1 MNLRKHV
8 FLAMAL
14 AVLLFPCSVFAAQ
27 AQKQAAAPQP
37 EAVQANTAALNE
49 FQPDDSFR
57 KDRHL
62 LDRLQYD
69 AFRYIW
75 DHTFPESGLAYE
87 DSRNKETGQATIGGS
102 GFGVAAIVVAAER
115 GWISHQDALDRV
127 LKIATF
133 LRDKTDRKNLHGA
146 FPHWLDGRT
155 GKTIS
160 FGEQDNGADL
170 VETAFM
176 MQGLLIARAYF
187 TADTEQEKALR
198 DCITELW
205 HDVDWHWFTKSENN
219 GLYWHWSPTADFGM
233 GMKISGFNEA
243 MVAYVLALGSPTHP
257 ISREA
262 AKFWYSTEEYQP
274 KTGNGYTI
282 EAANAYGGCMF
293 LSHYS
298 FIGLDPRRMAD
309 EHVRRGYMVRNITH
323 TLMNRAYA
331 LESAPAEHQF
341 SEGFWGLTA
350 CDVKGGYR
358 YQSAYNEIGTVAPT
372 AALSSM
378 PYTPEYSMR
387 VLWNIYDNYKDK
399 MWGPYGPYDAFS
411 LKDAW
416 FDNSYLAID
425 QLPIVSMVENYRSGL
440 LWSLFMNIPEV
451 QEGLARMGV
460 QPLPAVNG
468 FPQVVVPLKKTESGY
483 ELDALDLRRH
493 PDTGL
498 IPCPTAARR
507 TAWSS
512 SRWKTRRA
520 RSSNVLPVK
529 AARSQPAGISPV
541 YACNA
546 GKVSAH
552 HAHRRSDRRTA
563 HPYELIRRAAQA
575 RMRNVLP
582 PLSGDS
588 GPGRLFCPER
598 NRGGSLTRV
607 RQEQGDVLMRHGR
620 KISGMAEGAASWM
633 AGDRRADAA
642 TGRLPA
648 GGRTWK
654 EQPRESL
661 CVFSVL

>member
-1 MNLRKHV
+1 
-8 FLAMAL
+8 
-14 AVLLFPCSVFAAQ
+14 
-27 AQKQAAAPQP
+27 
-37 EAVQANTAALNE
+37 
-49 FQPDDSFR
+49 
-57 KDRHL
+57 
-62 LDRLQYD
+62 
-69 AFRYIW
+69 
-75 DHTFPESGLAYE
+75 
-87 DSRNKETGQATIGGS
+87 
-102 GFGVAAIVVAAER
+102 
-115 GWISHQDALDRV
+115 
-127 LKIATF
+127 
-133 LRDKTDRKNLHGA
+133 
-146 FPHWLDGRT
+146 
-155 GKTIS
+155 
-160 FGEQDNGADL
+160 
-170 VETAFM
+170 
-176 MQGLLIARAYF
+176 
-187 TADTEQEKALR
+187 
-198 DCITELW
+198 
-205 HDVDWHWFTKSENN
+205 
-219 GLYWHWSPTADFGM
+219 M

-425 QLPIVSMVENYRSGL
+425 QLPIVRHGGKLPQRSALVVVHEHSRGAGRSG
-440 LWSLFMNIPEV
+440 PH
-451 QEGLARMGV
+451 GCAAPARG
-460 QPLPAVNG
+460 QRLPAG
-468 FPQVVVPLKKTESGY
+468 GGAAEEDGIR
-483 ELDALDLRRH
+483 LRNWTRLICAVIPT
-493 PDTGL
+493 PDF

-529 AARSQPAGISPV
+529 AARVPTCWNFP
-541 YACNA
+541 
-546 GKVSAH
+546 
-552 HAHRRSDRRTA
+552 
-563 HPYELIRRAAQA
+563 
-575 RMRNVLP
+575 
-582 PLSGDS
+582 
-588 GPGRLFCPER
+588 
-598 NRGGSLTRV
+598 
-607 RQEQGDVLMRHGR
+607 
-620 KISGMAEGAASWM
+620 
-633 AGDRRADAA
+633 
-642 TGRLPA
+642 
-648 GGRTWK
+648 
-654 EQPRESL
+654 SL
-661 CVFSVL
+661 CLQRRKSISSSCTSAI

>member
-1 MNLRKHV
+1 MKLKNFV
-8 FLAMAL
+8 FLVVAGIFF
-14 AVLLFPCSVFAAQ
+14 LLSGNASAAQ
-27 AQKQAAAPQP
+27 DEKKAATPAEP
-37 EAVQANTAALNE
+37 AVEQQQTATLKT
-49 FQPDDSFR
+49 FQPDDAFR
-57 KDRHL
+57 KDRFL
-62 LDRLQYD
+62 LDRLQFD
-69 AFRYIW
+69 AFRYMW
-75 DHTFPESGLAYE
+75 EHTFPESGLAYE
-87 DSRNKETGQATIGGS
+87 DSRNKESGQATIGGS
-102 GFGVAAIVVAAER
+102 GFGVASIVVAAER
-115 GWISHQDALDRV
+115 GWVSREDAAKRILTM
-127 LKIATF
+127 ATF

-176 MQGLLIARAYF
+176 MQGLLITRAYF
-187 TADTEQEKALR
+187 SADTELEKELR
-198 DCITELW
+198 ACITELW
-205 HDVDWHWFTKSENN
+205 HDVDWHWFTRSENN
-219 GLYWHWSPTADFGM
+219 GLFWHWSPQHEFGM

-262 AKFWYSTEEYQP
+262 AQYWYSTEEYQP

-309 EHVRRGYMVRNITH
+309 SHVRRGYMVRNITH

-350 CDVKGGYR
+350 CDIKGGYR
-358 YQSAYNEIGTVAPT
+358 YQSAYNEVGTVAPT

-387 VLWNIYDNYKDK
+387 VLWNIQDNYKDK

-411 LKDAW
+411 LKDDW

-440 LWSLFMNIPEV
+440 LWSLFMNVPEV
-451 QEGLARMGV
+451 KEGLERMGV
-460 QPLPAVNG
+460 QPLPATNG
-468 FPQVVVPLKKTESGY
+468 FPHVVVPLKKTEAGY

-498 IPCPTAARR
+498 YT
-507 TAWSS
+507 
-512 SRWKTRRA
+512 
-520 RSSNVLPVK
+520 LPYSCEKDCIVFFTI
-529 AARSQPAGISPV
+529 ADAS
-541 YACNA
+541 
-546 GKVSAH
+546 GKV
-552 HAHRRSDRRTA
+552 
-563 HPYELIRRAAQA
+563 
-575 RMRNVLP
+575 
-582 PLSGDS
+582 LSQY
-588 GPGRLFCPER
+588 
-598 NRGGSLTRV
+598 TR
-607 RQEQGDVLMRHGR
+607 EGR
-620 KISGMAEGAASWM
+620 KGDNLLEFPQFMPKNGETLQLTMHIGDLT
-633 AGDRRADAA
+633 AGLPI
-642 TGRLPA
+642 RLN
-648 GGRTWK
+648 
-654 EQPRESL
+654 
-661 CVFSVL
+661 

>member
-1 MNLRKHV
+1 MKLRKLV
-8 FLAMAL
+8 FLAMAGIFFL
-14 AVLLFPCSVFAAQ
+14 LSGNASAAEGETPVAVPEVATE
-27 AQKQAAAPQP
+27 KPQAARL
-37 EAVQANTAALNE
+37 NT
-49 FQPDDSFR
+49 FQPDDAFR
-57 KDRHL
+57 KDRYL

-69 AFRYIW
+69 AFRYMW

-87 DSRNKETGQATIGGS
+87 DSRNRESGQATIGGS

-115 GWISHQDALDRV
+115 GWISREDAAKRILTMAV
-127 LKIATF
+127 F

-146 FPHWLDGRT
+146 FPHWMDGRT

-187 TADTEQEKALR
+187 SSDTDLEKELR
-198 DCITELW
+198 ACITELW
-205 HDVDWHWFTKSENN
+205 HDVDWHWFTRSENN
-219 GLYWHWSPTADFGM
+219 GLFWHWSPEHEFGM

-262 AKFWYSTEEYQP
+262 AQYWYSTEEYQP

-309 EHVRRGYMVRNITH
+309 GHVRRGYMVRNITH

-387 VLWNIYDNYKDK
+387 VLWNIHDNYKDQ
-399 MWGPYGPYDAFS
+399 MWGAFGPYDAFS
-411 LKDAW
+411 LKDNW

-440 LWSLFMNIPEV
+440 LWSLFMNVPEV
-451 QEGLARMGV
+451 REGLERMGV
-460 QPLPAVNG
+460 QPLPASNG
-468 FPQVVVPLKKTESGY
+468 FPYVVVPLKKTESGY
-483 ELDALDLRRH
+483 EMDALDLRRH

-498 IPCPTAARR
+498 YT
-507 TAWSS
+507 
-512 SRWKTRRA
+512 
-520 RSSNVLPVK
+520 LPYSCEDNGLVFFTITDT
-529 AARSQPAGISPV
+529 S
-541 YACNA
+541 
-546 GKVSAH
+546 GKVLRQFTREGQKGDNLLEFPQFMAPTQEVLQLTMH
-552 HAHRRSDRRTA
+552 IGDWTA
-563 HPYELIRRAAQA
+563 GLPIRL
-575 RMRNVLP
+575 N
-582 PLSGDS
+582 
-588 GPGRLFCPER
+588 
-598 NRGGSLTRV
+598 
-607 RQEQGDVLMRHGR
+607 
-620 KISGMAEGAASWM
+620 
-633 AGDRRADAA
+633 
-642 TGRLPA
+642 
-648 GGRTWK
+648 
-654 EQPRESL
+654 
-661 CVFSVL
+661 